1 MRLIVSPSRAF
12 FEHALISSCYVLLL
26 YLLTIANGK
35 KQLHHW
41 PFYVQFY
48 VCMIPNLPQKLYQI
62 MMFVRFR
69 NTYKILSHKY
79 VIYFYEQ
86 NLHHIL
92 YNELI
97 VTCKVIM
104 VFICI
109 KYVYKIV
116 LSVHKKYSKYN
127 ESTQQWLLITISDCT
142 VFALIY
148 SYFILQKL

>member
-1 MRLIVSPSRAF
+1 
-12 FEHALISSCYVLLL
+12 
-26 YLLTIANGK
+26 
-35 KQLHHW
+35 
-41 PFYVQFY
+41 
-48 VCMIPNLPQKLYQI
+48 

-92 YNELI
+92 YNEQYIMDIRIIII
-97 VTCKVIM
+97 VTCEVIM

-127 ESTQQWLLITISDCT
+127 ESTQ
-142 VFALIY
+142 
-148 SYFILQKL
+148 